1 LGSWIIGLVIAF
13 AIIVVVFLIAGLV
26 YSRRQRKR
34 LHQGDWANQALQ
46 ACAEAEALRD
56 RLAIELTPV
65 RRAAGDGAPAGWWS
79 DAEHSMEQ
87 LATRLHALQF
97 NAPNYTTDQ
106 ATQDLLMALAALRS
120 TLQVEH
126 GAKAISSAPAG
137 EPVSTAEARLIEFE
151 GATRALRDAI

>member
-1 LGSWIIGLVIAF
+1 LGSLIIGLVIAF

-26 YSRRQRKR
+26 YSRRQHKR
-34 LHQGDWANQALQ
+34 LHQGDWANQAAQ
-46 ACAEAEALRD
+46 ACAEAEALHD
-56 RLAIELTPV
+56 RLVTVTPM
-65 RRAAGDGAPAGWWS
+65 RPSAGDGTPAGWWR
-79 DAEHSMEQ
+79 DAERSMEQ
-87 LATRLHALQF
+87 LATKLHTLQF

-126 GAKAISSAPAG
+126 GTRAFSSAPAG
-137 EPVSTAEARLIEFE
+137 EPVSTAEARLIEFD

>member
-1 LGSWIIGLVIAF
+1 MGSLITGLVIAF
-13 AIIVVVFLIAGLV
+13 AIIVVAFLIAGLV
-26 YSRRQRKR
+26 YTRRRHKR
-34 LHQGDWANQALQ
+34 LHQGDWANQAAQ
-46 ACAEAEALRD
+46 ACAEAEALHD
-56 RLAIELTPV
+56 RLVTVTPMLP
-65 RRAAGDGAPAGWWS
+65 AGDGAPAGWWS
-79 DAEHSMEQ
+79 DAERSMEQ
-87 LATRLHALQF
+87 LATKLHALQF

-126 GAKAISSAPAG
+126 GAKAFSSAPAG